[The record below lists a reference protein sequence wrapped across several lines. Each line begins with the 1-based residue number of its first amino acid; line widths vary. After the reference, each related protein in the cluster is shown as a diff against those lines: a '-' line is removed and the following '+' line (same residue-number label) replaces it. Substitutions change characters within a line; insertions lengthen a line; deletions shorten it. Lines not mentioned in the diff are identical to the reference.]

1 MFMSLGV
8 VQLNSF
14 DTAQV
19 VKIASP
25 FTVADL
31 LRKSLFEDQFISLS
45 KKRKPDVFIELQS

>member
-1 MFMSLGV
+1 MSLGV